1 MRKKYPFYDIVLLEA
16 EFPHLDGFTAAKK
29 LEETDDGY
37 FLIMMNAT
45 AKYAVHA
52 YSVEAKDYLLKPVD
66 PIKAEES
73 LRRAENYLKANVH
86 TKRIIINE
94 DGVLHRVSLDRIRY
108 IEVNGHFLKYH
119 LENEELISRGKLDEK
134 EEELKNYGF
143 FRIYKCYLVNLSY
156 VDKVTVNSVFIG
168 KEELLISRFRKKN
181 FLAAL
186 KDHVSDFI

>member
-1 MRKKYPFYDIVLLEA
+1 MCLKKGIFVQLPIET
-16 EFPHLDGFTAAKK
+16 PPKK
-29 LEETDDGY
+29 GS
-37 FLIMMNAT
+37 FGQ
-45 AKYAVHA
+45 
-52 YSVEAKDYLLKPVD
+52 
-66 PIKAEES
+66 
-73 LRRAENYLKANVH
+73 H
-86 TKRIIINE
+86 T
-94 DGVLHRVSLDRIRY
+94 
-108 IEVNGHFLKYH
+108 HFLKYH
-119 LENEELISRGKLDEK
+119 LENEILISRGKLDEK